1 MNGSIAIDNWKV
13 IYYNLYYICGI
24 YNCACNLKSALII
37 MKIKLTWLTN
47 MLKTQKY
54 NQSLTILKLEHMP
67 QLPALSLVKE
77 KKNL

>member
-1 MNGSIAIDNWKV
+1 
-13 IYYNLYYICGI
+13 
-24 YNCACNLKSALII
+24 
-37 MKIKLTWLTN
+37 

-77 KKNL
+77 KKKPLNSRYSIQIP